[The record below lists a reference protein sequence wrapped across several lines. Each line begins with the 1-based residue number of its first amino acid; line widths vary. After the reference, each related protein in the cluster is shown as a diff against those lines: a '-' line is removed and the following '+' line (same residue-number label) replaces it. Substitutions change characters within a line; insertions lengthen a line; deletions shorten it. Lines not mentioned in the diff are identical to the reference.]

1 MKTPRTIVVLA
12 LLAAFAAGAAQAADL
27 EQEPGYVDLE
37 WVAIP
42 DDAEEI
48 QDIDLTP
55 MLLSMAK
62 DAEEDDDDA
71 LMLALTMVRS
81 IRVKAWSM
89 DDEDARTGDAVDRI
103 TTQLKKDDWKRL
115 VYVKNKDETVVVNA
129 KYVDDDMVGLMLVVH
144 EPGDSVAFVNVV
156 GDLDLATLFKLAG
169 MIESEELEEMI
180 GAHSH

>member
-62 DAEEDDDDA
+62 D
-71 LMLALTMVRS
+71 S
-81 IRVKAWSM
+81 
-89 DDEDARTGDAVDRI
+89 
-103 TTQLKKDDWKRL
+103 
-115 VYVKNKDETVVVNA
+115 
-129 KYVDDDMVGLMLVVH
+129 
-144 EPGDSVAFVNVV
+144 
-156 GDLDLATLFKLAG
+156 
-169 MIESEELEEMI
+169 
-180 GAHSH
+180 